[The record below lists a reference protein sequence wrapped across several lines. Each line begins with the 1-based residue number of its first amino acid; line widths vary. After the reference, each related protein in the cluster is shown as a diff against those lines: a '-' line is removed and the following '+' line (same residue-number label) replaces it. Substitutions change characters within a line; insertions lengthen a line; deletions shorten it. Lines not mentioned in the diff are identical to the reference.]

1 MLVDGQEER
10 LPIVLDVDVEDMG
23 GTTTNCSRGRARN
36 QGRIPVIV
44 AVCLLVSFLASALAR
59 LHWTQTK
66 ANVREY
72 LHDPV
77 ELSSISQPNV
87 SIVAAKLL
95 GTVDVSQVMEHV
107 HGRRSWGA
115 TLPGAHS
122 FLGTVF
128 YPFSGADVLSA
139 VPLFPHASSLV
150 LAALHQVGE
159 CQTSSCPDLHA
170 RSEMVSAM
178 MQGVFVQFGGYF
190 GTEEMLEHFDDT
202 GYGVTPFLLA
212 SLSLLGEEPMS
223 IDCGPR
229 VGPKGT
235 SLGLAPGKAVRILH
249 RNKASGVT
257 RELIYACVDLLSP
270 SFGLNNFLL
279 AMRQQAPLVSMLKA
293 TAYIIRQYEDNMLN
307 RRPGTLLNSG
317 PIVKLILEA
326 SQAILQD
333 DSGVRVSCLGGWSLY
348 FWGTYIGPAWIANM
362 TMNISSDYDD
372 SLRAQWCRSGNK
384 RPLLVRFGYPVY
396 YQISGCPAQ
405 VNPSCNGLSVF
416 SGDIGGPKS
425 SIGFAT
431 YAVRNSVVRKDAS

>member
-223 IDCGPR
+223 IDCG
-229 VGPKGT
+229 
-235 SLGLAPGKAVRILH
+235 
-249 RNKASGVT
+249 
-257 RELIYACVDLLSP
+257 
-270 SFGLNNFLL
+270 
-279 AMRQQAPLVSMLKA
+279 
-293 TAYIIRQYEDNMLN
+293 
-307 RRPGTLLNSG
+307 TLLNSG